1 MKTIITSL
9 LLLATLTSNAQKINF
24 SFSTDVKNITKGSKA
39 TNYTSQLNYISK
51 IELQSKKASVSFGIE
66 NFKSIRFERYF
77 IGVGSIFNVKKVNI
91 VYSIETSIINR
102 YGYNWGTR
110 SGHLALGGN
119 LDISYP
125 ITKNIMLGI
134 SSNILRRT
142 DLKSRYPEV
151 HLRTPTVVSNFLKVS
166 YSINLK

>member
-1 MKTIITSL
+1 MRTKITL
-9 LLLATLTSNAQKINF
+9 LLLLIALSSSAQKINF

-51 IELQSKKASVSFGIE
+51 IELQSKKASVSFGVE

-77 IGVGSIFNVKKVNI
+77 IGVGSIFNIKKVNV
-91 VYSIETSIINR
+91 VYSIETSVIGR
-102 YGYNWGTR
+102 YGKDWGTK
-110 SGHLALGGN
+110 SSHLALGGN
-119 LDISYP
+119 LDVSYS

-151 HLRTPTVVSNFLKVS
+151 HTRTPTVVSNFLKLS
-166 YSINLK
+166 YSVNLK